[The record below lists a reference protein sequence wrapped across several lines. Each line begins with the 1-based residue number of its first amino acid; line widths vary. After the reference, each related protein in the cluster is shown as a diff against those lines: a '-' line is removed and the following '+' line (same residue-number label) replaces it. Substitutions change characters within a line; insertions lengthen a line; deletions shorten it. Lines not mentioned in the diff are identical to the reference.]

1 MDDEIDIKPGKHNL
15 KEDSEQM
22 LIEALHGFLLALSE
36 DGDIIFTTENIA
48 EILGLQQV
56 FASV

>member
-1 MDDEIDIKPGKHNL
+1 MDDEVDIKPGKPNL
-15 KEDSEQM
+15 MEDLEQM
-22 LIEALHGFLLALSE
+22 LVEALHGFLLVLSE

-56 FASV
+56 FATF